1 MSFLVEIEILK
12 FSWLLSNW
20 KPIVCFASFYSHKY
34 VTFVTIWF
42 LSPSFLLGVDRE
54 MELLNIYK
62 LPVSQQDCTS
72 NAFYFNT
79 RAILHHCCNYIICFS
94 LSRAAYERDRL
105 FVSMFIEILSCMLY
119 YSPNYRYLLASLT
132 NQLG

>member
-1 MSFLVEIEILK
+1 MTVVQLEANSVFYQHLAT
-12 FSWLLSNW
+12 SLLSMCNFCDNF
-20 KPIVCFASFYSHKY
+20 VSLSLSFVGS
-34 VTFVTIWF
+34 
-42 LSPSFLLGVDRE
+42 RE
-54 MELLNIYK
+54 MELSNIYK

-72 NAFYFNT
+72 NAFYCCT

-94 LSRAAYERDRL
+94 LSRVACKRDRL